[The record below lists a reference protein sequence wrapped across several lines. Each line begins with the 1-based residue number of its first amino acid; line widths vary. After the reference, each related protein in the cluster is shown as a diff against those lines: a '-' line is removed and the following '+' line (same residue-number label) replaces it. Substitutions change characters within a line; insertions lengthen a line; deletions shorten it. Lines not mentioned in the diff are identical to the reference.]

1 MGALAGGVEEDKD
14 AQVAA
19 GKRVC
24 VHAQVGAGE
33 CEYACVCTGM
43 QEWVRRRKR
52 LS

>member
-14 AQVAA
+14 AQV
-19 GKRVC
+19 
-24 VHAQVGAGE
+24 GAGE
-33 CEYACVCTGM
+33 CKYACVCTGM